1 MTVETRAVRR
11 PSAAELQ
18 QAWRALTSGEYAV
31 GRANSGYA
39 VSGTNSTGRSAGWVP
54 AAGESVLPLI
64 GCPGSFG
71 ATTVAVAITTVA
83 GERSRVVE
91 CCPPA
96 ASGLA
101 AAADAELGVDGSG
114 WRRGRRGGVV
124 LDRCADIAQSVP
136 DVPPPAEC
144 DAGLTVVDVCWDP
157 TVVLAS
163 SSWLADVVRRA
174 PTVVAVAAATAPAL
188 RQLDVL
194 AALLQPVRLLVVA
207 VGRPVRR
214 WPAAA
219 RRTIGPVAEAAL
231 TEGRLV
237 TVPIV
242 RRWAAT
248 GLTADP
254 LPARI
259 LTAIAP
265 LLPFIL
271 DREGT

>member
-31 GRANSGYA
+31 GSANGGYA

-71 ATTVAVAITTVA
+71 ATTVAVAIATVA

-136 DVPPPAEC
+136 DVPATS
-144 DAGLTVVDVCWDP
+144 G
-157 TVVLAS
+157 
-163 SSWLADVVRRA
+163 VRRRFDGGRCVLGPDGGA
-174 PTVVAVAAATAPAL
+174 
-188 RQLDVL
+188 RQQQL
-194 AALLQPVRLLVVA
+194 A
-207 VGRPVRR
+207 G
-214 WPAAA
+214 
-219 RRTIGPVAEAAL
+219 
-231 TEGRLV
+231 
-237 TVPIV
+237 
-242 RRWAAT
+242 
-248 GLTADP
+248 
-254 LPARI
+254 
-259 LTAIAP
+259 
-265 LLPFIL
+265 
-271 DREGT
+271 

>member
-18 QAWRALTSGEYAV
+18 QAWRALTSGEYAL
-31 GRANSGYA
+31 GSANGGYA
-39 VSGTNSTGRSAGWVP
+39 VSSNRAGSPAGWVP
-54 AAGESVLPLI
+54 AAGETVLPLF

-71 ATTVAVAITTVA
+71 ATTVAVAIATVA

-194 AALLQPVRLLVVA
+194 AALLHPVRLLVVA
-207 VGRPVRR
+207 VGQPVRR
-214 WPAAA
+214 WPAAG
-219 RRTIGPVAEAAL
+219 RRTVGPVAEAAL
-231 TEGRLV
+231 VEGRLV

-259 LTAIAP
+259 LTAVAP